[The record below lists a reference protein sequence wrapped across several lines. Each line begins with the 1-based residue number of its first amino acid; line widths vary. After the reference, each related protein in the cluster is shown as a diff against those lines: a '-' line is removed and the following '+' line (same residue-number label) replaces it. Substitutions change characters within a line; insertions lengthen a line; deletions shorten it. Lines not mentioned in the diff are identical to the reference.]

1 MSARQDTEGRIEAF
15 LRTHFKISPDHNGFA
30 RNVDIFE
37 RGYVDSVGVTELLEF
52 LGAEF
57 EVEISDDWLL
67 SEDFSTVAG
76 IARIVE
82 RLRGERDADQQ

>member
-57 EVEISDDWLL
+57 EVEVPDDWLL
-67 SEDFSTVAG
+67 SDDFSTVEG

-82 RLRGERDADQQ
+82 CLRSERDGVQR

>member
-1 MSARQDTEGRIEAF
+1 MSSRQDTEGRIEAF
-15 LRTHFKISPDHNGFA
+15 LRTHFKISSDHNGFT

-57 EVEISDDWLL
+57 EVEIPDDWLL
-67 SEDFSTVAG
+67 SDDFSTLEG

-82 RLRGERDADQQ
+82 RLRGERDGDQR

>member
-1 MSARQDTEGRIEAF
+1 MSARQDTEGRIEGF
-15 LRTHFKISPDHNGFA
+15 LRVHFKIGPQHGGFA
-30 RNVDIFE
+30 RDIDIFE

-57 EVEISDDWLL
+57 GVEVPDEWLL
-67 SEDFSTVAG
+67 SDDFSTVEG

-82 RLRGERDADQQ
+82 CLRRERDGVQR

>member
-1 MSARQDTEGRIEAF
+1 MSARQDTEGRIEGF
-15 LRTHFKISPDHNGFA
+15 LRIHFRICPDHDGFA
-30 RNVDIFE
+30 RDVDIFE

-57 EVEISDDWLL
+57 GVEVPDDCLL
-67 SEDFSTVAG
+67 SDDFSTVEG

-82 RLRGERDADQQ
+82 CLRGERDGDQR